1 MKRGDVVIALVRGDY
16 GKPRPVVVI
25 QNDRF
30 ARHTSVTVA
39 LITSTLTELDD
50 VRLTLDPSPTNGL
63 RVTSQVQL
71 DRLQS
76 IPRTRLRDVIGQLT
90 PAQMTRINRGLALFL
105 GLAGG

>member
-50 VRLTLDPSPTNGL
+50 VRLTIDPSPTNGL

-76 IPRTRLRDVIGQLT
+76 IPRARLRDVIGQLT
-90 PAQMTRINRGLALFL
+90 PVQMTRINRGLALFL
-105 GLAGG
+105 GLA

>member
-1 MKRGDVVIALVRGDY
+1 LKRGDVVIALVRGDY
-16 GKPRPVVVI
+16 GKPRPVVVV

-30 ARHTSVTVA
+30 AGHTSVTVA

-50 VRLTLDPSPTNGL
+50 VRLTLAPTPENGL
-63 RVTSQVQL
+63 RATSQVQL

-76 IPRTRLRDVIGQLT
+76 IPRSRLRDVIGHLT

-105 GLAGG
+105 GLA